1 MGNSIYEAK
10 RTTNTLTSG
19 RIQTAKFLGIPVH
32 YPEKSTVN
40 EVLKVL
46 EGQYPDA
53 DQYPESKFLILGNKG
68 HEIDISDDGPGAP
81 VPLQH
86 QPTDVMPWGI
96 IPLVLRPVD
105 KDLSDDVRERYALRI
120 LEEHHGTRY
129 WAYYAKRISHRG
141 KKTQDYLVQV
151 RDGVKTITE
160 FRYDDTH
167 QYPTPPKL
175 PDYNYDTVEQIVL
188 ADGDYVYTAV
198 TINVLLD
205 QFDIDELTNMARIKY
220 KSPLKA
226 VVSEFCLA
234 SGVDAMTQGESMV
247 GSPFQYLEVKACQ
260 INVFMTTFNNAAF
273 SNGQIAYDIQI
284 GQTEPLPLLTG
295 AVNPNVVSNV

>member
-19 RIQTAKFLGIPVH
+19 RIQTAKFFGVPVT

-46 EGQYPDA
+46 EGRYPDA
-53 DQYPESKFLILGNKG
+53 DQDPDTKYLILGNKG
-68 HEIDISDDGPGAP
+68 HEIDLTDDGPGAP
-81 VPLQH
+81 VPLEH
-86 QPTDVMPWGI
+86 LPTDVMPWGI

-105 KDLSDDVRERYALRI
+105 KDLPDDVRERYALRI
-120 LEEHHGTRY
+120 LEEHNGLRY
-129 WAYYAKRISHRG
+129 WAYYAKRLSHRG
-141 KKTQDYLVQV
+141 KKTQDYLVKV
-151 RDGVKTITE
+151 RDGVKTVTE
-160 FRYDDTH
+160 FRYDDTN
-167 QYPTPPKL
+167 QYPVPPKL
-175 PDYNYDTVEQIVL
+175 PDYNYDTVSQAVL
-188 ADGDYVYTAV
+188 SDGDYVYSAM
-198 TINVLLD
+198 TISVVLD

-226 VVSEFCLA
+226 VISEFCLA
-234 SGVDAMTQGESMV
+234 SGVDIMTQGESMV
-247 GSPFQYLEVKACQ
+247 GSPFQYLEVIACQ

-273 SNGQIAYDIQI
+273 SNGQIAYDIQV

-295 AVNPNVVSNV
+295 AVNPNVVNV